1 MVSLK
6 MEWMSALLLSLTETP
21 CTVIPRAAPFPALWE
36 EEGISVPC
44 HAALI
49 GDISAGFKTGSNVD
63 VPALC

>member
-1 MVSLK
+1 MG
-6 MEWMSALLLSLTETP
+6 WMSTLLLSLTARP
-21 CTVIPRAAPFPALWE
+21 CTVILRAAPFPVLWE

-44 HAALI
+44 HAALV